1 MLTGRVYWV
10 KIYYSLAY
18 SRHSD
23 RREWLS
29 PAFSLFFLAFFTL
42 AGPLLSECVEQA
54 NWPVLN
60 WLTIWNCQIIL
71 FIPFWFS
78 SPSSEEPMETSSASQ
93 VIIIITVIL
102 LLLIITII
110 IIIIIMVIITTA
122 TTTIIIII
130 TIIVV
135 CSITKNKCTLY
146 YSHLLKVLDIPVE
159 HKLNLKLKRI
169 EYYVLIGG
177 IILA

>member
-1 MLTGRVYWV
+1 
-10 KIYYSLAY
+10 
-18 SRHSD
+18 
-23 RREWLS
+23 
-29 PAFSLFFLAFFTL
+29 
-42 AGPLLSECVEQA
+42 
-54 NWPVLN
+54 
-60 WLTIWNCQIIL
+60 
-71 FIPFWFS
+71 
-78 SPSSEEPMETSSASQ
+78 
-93 VIIIITVIL
+93 
-102 LLLIITII
+102 
-110 IIIIIMVIITTA
+110 MVIITTA

>member
-1 MLTGRVYWV
+1 
-10 KIYYSLAY
+10 
-18 SRHSD
+18 
-23 RREWLS
+23 
-29 PAFSLFFLAFFTL
+29 
-42 AGPLLSECVEQA
+42 
-54 NWPVLN
+54 
-60 WLTIWNCQIIL
+60 
-71 FIPFWFS
+71 
-78 SPSSEEPMETSSASQ
+78 METSSASQ

-102 LLLIITII
+102 LLLIITI

-159 HKLNLKLKRI
+159 HNLNLKLKRI

>member
-1 MLTGRVYWV
+1 
-10 KIYYSLAY
+10 
-18 SRHSD
+18 
-23 RREWLS
+23 
-29 PAFSLFFLAFFTL
+29 
-42 AGPLLSECVEQA
+42 
-54 NWPVLN
+54 
-60 WLTIWNCQIIL
+60 
-71 FIPFWFS
+71 
-78 SPSSEEPMETSSASQ
+78 MEMSSASQ

-110 IIIIIMVIITTA
+110 IIIIMMVIITTA

>member
-1 MLTGRVYWV
+1 
-10 KIYYSLAY
+10 
-18 SRHSD
+18 
-23 RREWLS
+23 
-29 PAFSLFFLAFFTL
+29 
-42 AGPLLSECVEQA
+42 
-54 NWPVLN
+54 
-60 WLTIWNCQIIL
+60 
-71 FIPFWFS
+71 
-78 SPSSEEPMETSSASQ
+78 METSSASQ

>member
-1 MLTGRVYWV
+1 
-10 KIYYSLAY
+10 
-18 SRHSD
+18 
-23 RREWLS
+23 
-29 PAFSLFFLAFFTL
+29 
-42 AGPLLSECVEQA
+42 
-54 NWPVLN
+54 
-60 WLTIWNCQIIL
+60 
-71 FIPFWFS
+71 
-78 SPSSEEPMETSSASQ
+78 METSSASQ

-102 LLLIITII
+102 LLLIITI

>member
-1 MLTGRVYWV
+1 
-10 KIYYSLAY
+10 
-18 SRHSD
+18 
-23 RREWLS
+23 
-29 PAFSLFFLAFFTL
+29 
-42 AGPLLSECVEQA
+42 
-54 NWPVLN
+54 
-60 WLTIWNCQIIL
+60 
-71 FIPFWFS
+71 
-78 SPSSEEPMETSSASQ
+78 MEMSSASQ

-122 TTTIIIII
+122 TTTIIIIIII

>member
-1 MLTGRVYWV
+1 
-10 KIYYSLAY
+10 
-18 SRHSD
+18 
-23 RREWLS
+23 
-29 PAFSLFFLAFFTL
+29 
-42 AGPLLSECVEQA
+42 
-54 NWPVLN
+54 
-60 WLTIWNCQIIL
+60 
-71 FIPFWFS
+71 
-78 SPSSEEPMETSSASQ
+78 METSSASQ

-102 LLLIITII
+102 LLLIITT